1 MPSLMENLEDVLN
14 RESAEYEALLGLSMK
29 KTSVIVKGDLEALK
43 AITDE
48 EQLAVGRISHI
59 DKERDKVM
67 TEVANVL
74 NTDVKTLKLV
84 DLLQILE
91 RRPAERQKLAQAYD
105 RLKRSV
111 RAMKRVNEQ
120 NHELIQNAL
129 DMTKF
134 ELNMLQAMKS
144 APETAN
150 YDRSA
155 CNDGSVMG
163 TTEIKFDAKQ

>member
-1 MPSLMENLEDVLN
+1 MENLEDVLN
-14 RESAEYEALLGLSMK
+14 RESTEYENLLGVSMK
-29 KTSVIVKGDLEALK
+29 KTSVIVKGDLEALQ

-48 EQLAVGRISHI
+48 EQLAASRISRI
-59 DKERDKVM
+59 DKEREKIM
-67 TEVANVL
+67 TDVAGVL
-74 NTDVKTLKLV
+74 NTDVNTLKLK

-91 RRPAERQKLAQAYD
+91 RRPAERQKLAAAYD
-105 RLKRSV
+105 RLSRSV
-111 RAMKRVNEQ
+111 HAMKRVNEQ
-120 NHELIQNAL
+120 NRELITNAL
-129 DMTKF
+129 EMTQF

-163 TTEIKFDAKQ
+163 TAQVKFDAKQ